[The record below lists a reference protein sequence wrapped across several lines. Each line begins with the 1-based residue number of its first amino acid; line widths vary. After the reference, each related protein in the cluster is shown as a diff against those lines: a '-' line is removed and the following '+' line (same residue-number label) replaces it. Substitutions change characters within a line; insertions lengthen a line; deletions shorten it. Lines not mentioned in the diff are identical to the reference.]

1 VNYGSAWYLG
11 VPGSGKTS
19 LAWKH
24 LRALVEADH
33 DPALI
38 VESVPEARFL
48 GVPLKKTVAD
58 VIDALWNERTSA
70 RFVGSTA
77 SEEELDQLFDAV
89 LGGGRVHLF
98 IDESAFYVNARRGA
112 FAPLPRLLRSYRH
125 SSVTIQ
131 ATTQHAS
138 GDVSQEAL
146 ACAPTLYVFRTMAP
160 SALEALE
167 RRYGIPPETVKALPM
182 PVRESPGGVTVE
194 FLAVGADHGITPGR
208 EFVPDT

>member
-1 VNYGSAWYLG
+1 MNYGSAWYLG

-19 LAWKH
+19 LAWSH
-24 LRALVEADH
+24 LRAMVERDH

-38 VESVPEARFL
+38 LESVPETRFL
-48 GVPLKKTVAD
+48 GVPLVKSVPEVVEK
-58 VIDALWNERTSA
+58 LWNERTSA
-70 RFVGSTA
+70 RFVGASA
-77 SEEELDQLFDAV
+77 SEEELDALFDAV
-89 LGGGRVHLF
+89 LAGGRVHVF

-125 SSVTIQ
+125 ASVTVQ

-146 ACAPTLYVFRTMAP
+146 ACAPTLYVFRSMAP

-167 RRYGIPPETVKALPM
+167 RRYGIPPETLKGLPM
-182 PVRESPGGVTVE
+182 PVRGAGGVTVE
-194 FLAVGADHGITPGR
+194 FLAVGADHSIAPGR
-208 EFVPDT
+208 EFVPDP